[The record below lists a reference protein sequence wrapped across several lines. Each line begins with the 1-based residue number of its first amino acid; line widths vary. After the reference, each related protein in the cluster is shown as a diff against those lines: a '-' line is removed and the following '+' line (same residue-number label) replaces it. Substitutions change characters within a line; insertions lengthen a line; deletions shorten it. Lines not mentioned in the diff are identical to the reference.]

1 MTQRRV
7 VRNVPYHSGLNPEA
21 EGMDGFTDVDD
32 MEVLDGVS
40 EGTDDDMLQEVSKW
54 REPAGGRRRNGQ
66 SLVRDESQKTYVAID
81 YCCGD
86 ASRREFSSKAEAREW
101 LKQMRLEK
109 LRGQHRNNE
118 LKEARGHS
126 RKMTQGDR

>member
-21 EGMDGFTDVDD
+21 EGMDGFTDVEG

-54 REPAGGRRRNGQ
+54 REPAAGRRRNGQ
-66 SLVRDESQKTYVAID
+66 SLVRDESQKMYVAID
-81 YCCGD
+81 YCYGD

-109 LRGQHRNNE
+109 LLGQHRNNG
-118 LKEARGHS
+118 LNEAGGLS
-126 RKMTQGDR
+126 RKMTRGDR

>member
-21 EGMDGFTDVDD
+21 EGMDGFTDVDG

-54 REPAGGRRRNGQ
+54 REPAAGRRRNGQ
-66 SLVRDESQKTYVAID
+66 RAP
-81 YCCGD
+81 
-86 ASRREFSSKAEAREW
+86 
-101 LKQMRLEK
+101 
-109 LRGQHRNNE
+109 RG
-118 LKEARGHS
+118 
-126 RKMTQGDR
+126 M